1 LQLSKSQAAPGEEIG
16 VTGDGYARCTDVDS
30 QVTWVRLLGD
40 GDRLAD
46 VTGLG
51 GKFSTQVTVPQDASE
66 GIYTVA
72 AECEGTSVIL
82 ASSDLTVTKPN
93 GGGTNSGPGGGTN
106 SGPGG
111 GTNSGPGGGSDQ
123 GQANGSSGQPS
134 TGRWTPVALVS
145 STGGG
150 LALVTLFALWA
161 FTSHVRRGRHDF
173 QWVKEH
179 LRAVAGSSPGPPSA
193 EIRHRP
199 GVMSVSLGLEPHDD
213 HFGNQTIKGVAR

>member
-1 LQLSKSQAAPGEEIG
+1 
-16 VTGDGYARCTDVDS
+16 
-30 QVTWVRLLGD
+30 
-40 GDRLAD
+40 

-51 GKFSTQVTVPQDASE
+51 GKFSTQVTVPQDASG

-106 SGPGG
+106 SA
-111 GTNSGPGGGSDQ
+111 PGGGSNSAPNGGSDR
-123 GQANGSSGQPS
+123 GQAGGSSGQPPR
-134 TGRWTPVALVS
+134 GKGVPVALVS
-145 STGGG
+145 GTGGG
-150 LALVTLFALWA
+150 LALAILFALWA
-161 FTSHVRRGRHDF
+161 FTSHAGKGRHDF

-179 LRAVAGSSPGPPSA
+179 LRAEAGSSPGPPSA

-199 GVMSVSLGLEPHDD
+199 GAMSVSLGLEPHDD